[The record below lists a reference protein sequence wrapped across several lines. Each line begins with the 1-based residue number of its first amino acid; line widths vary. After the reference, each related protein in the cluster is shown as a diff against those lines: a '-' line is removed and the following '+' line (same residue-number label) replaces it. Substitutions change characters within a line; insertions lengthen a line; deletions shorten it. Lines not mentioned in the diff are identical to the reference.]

1 MVRFVT
7 APCRSRKWVSDAY
20 SIRSGAVTNRTY
32 RVGAKRLQ
40 TAPCRSRKWVS
51 DAYSIRSGAVTNRT
65 YRVGAK
71 RLQTAPTGPVEIG
84 ITDLN
89 T

>member
-1 MVRFVT
+1 MRFPNRTEHCEKITELFFLSSLT
-7 APCRSRKWVSDAY
+7 APSRSRKWLSDAY
-20 SIRSGAVTNRTY
+20 F
-32 RVGAKRLQ
+32 L
-40 TAPCRSRKWVS
+40 
-51 DAYSIRSGAVTNRT
+51 RSGAVTNRT